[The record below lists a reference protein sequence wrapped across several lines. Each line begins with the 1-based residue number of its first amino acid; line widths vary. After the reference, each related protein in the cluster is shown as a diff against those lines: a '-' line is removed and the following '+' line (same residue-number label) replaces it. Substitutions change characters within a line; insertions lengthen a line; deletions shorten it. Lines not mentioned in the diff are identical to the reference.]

1 LKKHFLVLQKEDL
14 YCYNDHTKV
23 LLRFMHS
30 MIGCHVV
37 GCNGE
42 KLPCLDSSQAD
53 PEGNGQVHAGT
64 DLVNDTLYFVLT
76 IKLSEKFKRIF
87 YFPEKEERD
96 LWYLRIKKATHEKPE
111 VTDKYIFGP
120 KIGEGSFG
128 KVFSAQS
135 ILTQEKVAIKF
146 VEKKGLRKDEIEQQI
161 NEIEILRAACLA
173 NHPNILKLLDY
184 FEDAN
189 SFYLVTEWMDF
200 TYLDFVTSNPNLK
213 ER

>member
-1 LKKHFLVLQKEDL
+1 
-14 YCYNDHTKV
+14 
-23 LLRFMHS
+23 

-53 PEGNGQVHAGT
+53 PEGNGQVQAGT
-64 DLVNDTLYFVLT
+64 DVVNDTLYFVLT

-87 YFPEKEERD
+87 YFSEKEERD
-96 LWYLRIKKATHEKPE
+96 LWYLRIKKANHEKPE

-146 VEKKGLRKDEIEQQI
+146 VEKKGLRKDELE
-161 NEIEILRAACLA
+161 
-173 NHPNILKLLDY
+173 
-184 FEDAN
+184 
-189 SFYLVTEWMDF
+189 
-200 TYLDFVTSNPNLK
+200 
-213 ER
+213 